1 MSLEIFARQ
10 TLAGFI
16 SIYSDIYDGKAIPA
30 EELEAAMWGRM
41 CAKQAGVIRAPF
53 KVPFDNIR
61 RAKVNLPYMPDV
73 INYNGCPVIKKNG
86 GLYTPCCGKVAEDA
100 FYCKTCSVDK
110 KGHTKT
116 LEFGTTDTRAQ
127 NIEDGRFTP
136 ISYGDWLKKSKTSL
150 PEVYAKLSNC
160 GVPLEIPAGHL
171 VCETPKPKI
180 RKGRPAKAVD
190 EDSSESDE
198 PKAKKPRAKKAKVE
212 SSDSGADSSESD
224 EPKAKKPRAK
234 KAKVESSDSEA
245 EPAPKAKKAKQL
257 PKKPSPKVSPAASP
271 ESSDNEEPQKPKKK
285 PKAPKAEKAA
295 KEPKAEKAAK
305 EPRAEKPKAKPK
317 TAPEPESEE
326 EEERI
331 VDMKLDTGE
340 DEEEVV
346 EQAEIDG
353 KVYDIKN
360 DQFVCDH
367 ESGKILAKLNKDGD
381 AEWLSEER

>member
-212 SSDSGADSSESD
+212 SSDS
-224 EPKAKKPRAK
+224 
-234 KAKVESSDSEA
+234 EA